1 MSQLV
6 DEAIFESE
14 VLTDVKSEQIRIIFA
29 STVPS
34 LITILL
40 CSFILSV
47 VQWDVIDHAVIITWF
62 VLTNLL
68 SLVRLYLYQQFKK
81 LPPTSLIS
89 DSWYQGAIN
98 TSIASGVTWGA
109 AGLLL
114 FAEQSLV
121 HQVFLA
127 FVITGICAG
136 AITTLSAIINAA
148 RGFVICVLIPII
160 IKFYLINSEISP
172 AMTIMSLLFM
182 TMILL
187 SAQRL
192 NRTIRESLEGRL
204 QRELAEQTIRRQA
217 QFDELTDLPNR
228 RLFLATLQREIA
240 SAGRHHRYGAVFFID
255 LDRFKSVND
264 SLGHAVGD
272 ELLVKIAQKIAE
284 RLREEDTVARLGGD
298 EFVVLLP
305 EVGDDQD
312 TAGAHAST
320 IADEIRELFL
330 TAFMIQGHEIYLTI
344 SVGIALFPTEA
355 SAEDLLKFADVAMY
369 RAKSEGRDSV
379 RLFSAEMQDAV
390 NQQRIIEKGLRQALA
405 NKEFELYFQGQYD
418 SDDRL
423 VGAETLLRWNHPET
437 GVIAPGQFIDIAEQT
452 GLIVPI
458 GDWVLRSACEHLC
471 RIDDHLMLAVN
482 VSPRQFSAPD
492 FVDQLKQI
500 LLETGANPRQLMF
513 EITEGLAM
521 ANIEHTIDTMNQ
533 LKQLGISFS
542 VDDFGTGYS
551 SLSYL
556 NRLPLDELKIDQ
568 SFVRDISTASDHA
581 IIVDTIIVMA
591 QQLNL
596 KTVAEGVESKAE
608 LDYLKS
614 RHCNHFQ
621 GYYFARPVPFSQFS
635 EQAEKTKHET

>member
-14 VLTDVKSEQIRIIFA
+14 VLTDVKSEQVRIIYA

-40 CSFILSV
+40 CSLILSL
-47 VQWDVIDHAVIITWF
+47 VQWEVIDHTVIVSWF
-62 VLTNLL
+62 ALTNLL
-68 SLVRLYLYQQFKK
+68 SVARFYLYHQFKK
-81 LPPTSLIS
+81 LSAENLVS
-89 DSWYQGAIN
+89 DGWYQGAIN
-98 TSIASGVTWGA
+98 ISIASGITWGA

-127 FVITGICAG
+127 FVITGMCAG
-136 AITTLSAIINAA
+136 AITTLSAILNAA
-148 RGFVICVLIPII
+148 RGFVVCALVPVI
-160 IKFYLINSEISP
+160 IKFYLINSDISLE
-172 AMTIMSLLFM
+172 MTIMSLLFM

-192 NRTIRESLEGRL
+192 NRIIRESLEVRL
-204 QRELAEQTIRRQA
+204 QRQLAEQTIRRQA

-228 RLFLATLQREIA
+228 RLFLSTLRREMA
-240 SAGRHHRYGAVFFID
+240 SAGRHHRCGAVFFID
-255 LDRFKSVND
+255 LDRFKSIND

-272 ELLVKIAQKIAE
+272 ELLVKIARRIGE
-284 RLREEDTVARLGGD
+284 RLRQEDTVGRLGGD

-305 EVGDDQD
+305 EVADDAD
-312 TAGAHAST
+312 SAGTQASA
-320 IADEIRELFL
+320 IADEIRKLFL
-330 TAFMIQGHEIYLTI
+330 TAFIIQGHEIYLTI
-344 SVGIALFPTEA
+344 SVGIALFPTDE
-355 SAEDLLKFADVAMY
+355 SAEDLLKYADVAMY
-369 RAKSEGRDSV
+369 RAKSEGRNSV
-379 RLFSAEMQDAV
+379 RLFSAEMQEAV

-405 NKEFELYFQGQYD
+405 NHEFELYFQGQYD
-418 SDDRL
+418 RDNHL
-423 VGAETLLRWNHPET
+423 VGAETLLRWNHPEA
-437 GVIAPGQFIDIAEQT
+437 GVVAPGQFIDIAEQT

-458 GDWVLRSACEHLC
+458 GEWVLRSACKHLC
-471 RIDDHLMLAVN
+471 AIDDHLMLAVN
-482 VSPRQFSAPD
+482 VSPRQLSAPD
-492 FVDQLKQI
+492 FVDQLEQI
-500 LLETGANPRQLMF
+500 LLETAANPRQLKF
-513 EITEGLAM
+513 EITESLAM
-521 ANIEHTIDTMNQ
+521 ANIEHTIDTMNR

-568 SFVRDISTASDHA
+568 SFVRNISTASDHA

-596 KTVAEGVESKAE
+596 KTVAEGVESSAE
-608 LDYLKS
+608 LEYLKS
-614 RHCNHFQ
+614 KNCQHFQ
-621 GYYFARPVPFSQFS
+621 GYYFSKPVPFSLFS
-635 EQAEKTKHET
+635 RQVAEAGNET

>member
-40 CSFILSV
+40 CSFILSL
-47 VQWDVIDHAVIITWF
+47 VQWEVIDHLIIVTWF
-62 VLTNLL
+62 ALTNLL
-68 SLVRLYLYQQFKK
+68 SLARFYLYRQFKK
-81 LPPTSLIS
+81 LPAENLVSN
-89 DSWYQGAIN
+89 SWYQWAIN
-98 TSIASGVTWGA
+98 TSIASGITWGA

-114 FAEQSLV
+114 FSEQSLV

-127 FVITGICAG
+127 FVITGMCAG

-148 RGFVICVLIPII
+148 RGFVVCAIIPLV
-160 IKFYLINSEISP
+160 IKFYLINSQISL

-182 TMILL
+182 AMIIL

-192 NRTIRESLEGRL
+192 NRTIHDSLEVRL

-228 RLFLATLQREIA
+228 RLFLSTLRREMA
-240 SAGRHHRYGAVFFID
+240 SADRHHRYGAVFFID
-255 LDRFKSVND
+255 LDRFKSIND

-272 ELLVKIAQKIAE
+272 ELLVKIAQRIAE

-312 TAGAHAST
+312 AAGNHASM
-320 IADEIRELFL
+320 IADEMRKLFAN
-330 TAFMIQGHEIYLTI
+330 AFMIQGHEIFLTI
-344 SVGIALFPTEA
+344 SVGIALFPSDV
-355 SAEDLLKFADVAMY
+355 SAEDLLKYADVAMY

-390 NQQRIIEKGLRQALA
+390 IQQRILEKGLRQALA
-405 NKEFELYFQGQYD
+405 NNEFELYFQGQYD
-418 SDDRL
+418 SDNRL
-423 VGAETLLRWNHPET
+423 VGAETLLRWNHPQAS
-437 GVIAPGQFIDIAEQT
+437 VIAPGGFINIAEQT

-458 GDWVLRSACEHLC
+458 GDWVIRSACEHLSL
-471 RIDDHLMLAVN
+471 IDDHLMLAVN

-492 FVDQLKQI
+492 FVDQLQQI
-500 LLETGANPRQLMF
+500 LLETAANPRQLKF
-513 EITEGLAM
+513 EITESLAM

-581 IIVDTIIVMA
+581 IIVDTIILMA
-591 QQLNL
+591 QKLNL
-596 KTVAEGVESKAE
+596 KIVAEGVESSAE

-614 RHCNHFQ
+614 RNCHHFQ
-621 GYYFARPVPFSQFS
+621 GYYFARPVPFAQF
-635 EQAEKTKHET
+635 AALTDKVKIET